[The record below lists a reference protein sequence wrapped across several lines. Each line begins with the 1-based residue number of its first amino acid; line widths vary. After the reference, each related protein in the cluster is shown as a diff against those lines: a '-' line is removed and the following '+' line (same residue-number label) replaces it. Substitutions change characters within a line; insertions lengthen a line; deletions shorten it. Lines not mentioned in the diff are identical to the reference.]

1 MKQLLLIVLFL
12 PLLTLQGQTRP
23 DHVEPPFWWTGMK
36 NPELQIMLHGR
47 EIGKWTPRIDAKGIR
62 IVESHRVENPNY
74 LFLDLYIDSSA
85 EAGRFDIVL
94 SRNNNLIV
102 YNYELRERQKDSLR
116 INPLTPSDL
125 IYLAMPDRFANGN
138 PGNDRVAGMRDQ
150 SLNRNEMFERHGG
163 DLQGV
168 LDHLDYLEELGITAL
183 WLNPVLENNEESESY
198 HGYAATDLYRVDP
211 RLGDNALFVQLCDE
225 LQKRGMKM
233 IMDVVHNHWGIHH
246 WMIRDLPAPDWI
258 HQWDTFTRTN
268 YRAPAMLDPHG
279 SLSDRKIFNEGWF
292 DEHMPDLNQ
301 DNPLLGRYLIQ
312 NNIWWIEYAGIDAF
326 RLDTYAYSDPDF
338 LEKMGAAIHR
348 EYPGF
353 FLFGETWVHGVPI
366 QVYFDGNTHV
376 EKDFDSK
383 VNGLTDFQV
392 YYAIQEALNGNF
404 GWTSGTARLYYTF
417 AMDYLYGDPSDNVL
431 FLDNHDLSR
440 FYSVVGEDLAKFK
453 MGIAFLMTA
462 RGIPSI
468 YYGTEILMKNFA
480 DPDGKVREDFPGGWP
495 DDKVSKFEAEGRT
508 EEENE
513 AFEYVKKLARWRA
526 GSEAVCKGKMM
537 QFVPEQNGVY
547 VYFRYTE
554 NETVMVVMNPSDKDE
569 VIGTKRYAE
578 RLAPFKRARN
588 VLGSDGFA
596 LAPTLHI
603 PARTTLVLEL
613 TK

>member
-1 MKQLLLIVLFL
+1 MKNLLLIFTLIS
-12 PLLTLQGQTRP
+12 LLSLQGQKAP

-36 NPELQIMLHGR
+36 NPELQILLHGP
-47 EIGKWTPRIDAKGIR
+47 EIGSWTPRIDAKGIR
-62 IVESHRVENPNY
+62 LMESHRVENPNY

-85 EAGRFDIVL
+85 EVGRFDIVL
-94 SRNNNLIV
+94 QKDNNLIV
-102 YNYELRERQKDSLR
+102 YSYQLRERKHDPQR
-116 INPLTPSDL
+116 IDPLHPADL
-125 IYLAMPDRFANGN
+125 IYLAMPDRFANGD
-138 PGNDRVAGMRDQ
+138 PDNDRVAGMRDQ
-150 SLNRNEMFERHGG
+150 SLDRSKMFERHGG
-163 DLQGV
+163 DLRGV
-168 LDHLDYLEELGITAL
+168 LDHLDYLKELGVTAL
-183 WLNPVLENNEESESY
+183 WLNPVLENNEKSESY

-211 RLGDNALFVQLCDE
+211 RLGDNALFVKLCDE
-225 LQKRGMKM
+225 LQKRNMKM

-246 WMIRDLPAPDWI
+246 WMIQDLPSADWI

-279 SLSDRKIFNEGWF
+279 SAYDRKIFNEGWF

-338 LEKMGAAIHR
+338 LEKMGRAIRR

-353 FLFGETWVHGVPI
+353 FMFGETWVHGVPI
-366 QVYFDGNTHV
+366 QVYFDGNTRV

-383 VNGLTDFQV
+383 VSSLTDFQV
-392 YYAIQEALNGNF
+392 YYAIQEALNGRF

-462 RGIPSI
+462 RGIPSL

-495 DDKVSKFEAEGRT
+495 DDTVSKFEAEGRSA
-508 EEENE
+508 EENE
-513 AFEYVKKLARWRA
+513 AFEYIKKLARWRA
-526 GSEAVCKGKMM
+526 GSEAVSRGKMM

-554 NETVMVVMNPSDKDE
+554 NESAMVVMNPSDNEEHIDTGRFE
-569 VIGTKRYAE
+569 E
-578 RLAPFKRARN
+578 RTAGYRQAVN
-588 VLGSDGFA
+588 VLTGEKFPLRPSMR
-596 LAPTLHI
+596 I
-603 PARTTLVLEL
+603 PARTCLVLEL
-613 TK
+613 EK